1 MPISGKQAIKIL
13 QDEGFV
19 IARQRGSHVVLT
31 KHANKAKLTTVVPLH
46 KELKKGTIRS
56 IAKLA
61 GLLPKDFGL

>member
-13 QDEGFV
+13 QAKGFV
-19 IARQRGSHVVLT
+19 IARQKGSHVVLT
-31 KHANKAKLTTVVPLH
+31 TIHNDKKFITVVPLH

-61 GLLPKDFGL
+61 GLTPQDFGL

>member
-1 MPISGKQAIKIL
+1 MPISGKKAIKIL
-13 QDEGFV
+13 QANGFV

-31 KHANKAKLTTVVPLH
+31 NRKMPEKLTTVVPLH

-61 GLLPKDFGL
+61 NLSTKEFGL

>member
-13 QDEGFV
+13 QDNGFV
-19 IARQRGSHVVLT
+19 IARQRGSHVVLVNQT
-31 KHANKAKLTTVVPLH
+31 KQGQRTTVVPLH

-61 GLLPKDFGL
+61 GLDASKFGL

>member
-13 QDEGFV
+13 EDKGFV
-19 IARQRGSHVVLT
+19 VSRQRGSHVVLT
-31 KHANKAKLTTVVPLH
+31 KLSASGKLTTVVPLH

-61 GLLPKDFGL
+61 TLETKDFGL

>member
-13 QDEGFV
+13 QDNGFV
-19 IARQRGSHVVLT
+19 IARQRGSHVVLVSQT
-31 KHANKAKLTTVVPLH
+31 GQGKRTTVVPLH

-61 GLLPKDFGL
+61 GLGTSEFGL

>member
-13 QDEGFV
+13 QDKGFI
-19 IARQRGSHVVLT
+19 IARQRGSHVVLIKQENNT
-31 KHANKAKLTTVVPLH
+31 KLTTVVPLH

-61 GLLPKDFGL
+61 GLTSKDFGL

>member
-13 QDEGFV
+13 EKHNFV
-19 IARQRGSHVVLT
+19 VSRQRGSHVVLVKQT
-31 KHANKAKLTTVVPLH
+31 SVGKSIIVVPLH

-61 GLLPKDFGL
+61 GLDSKEFGL

>member
-13 QDEGFV
+13 QGNGFV
-19 IARQRGSHVVLT
+19 ISRQRGSHVVLT
-31 KHANKAKLTTVVPLH
+31 KKQGSSKRITVVPLH

-61 GLLPKDFGL
+61 GLDAKAFGL

>member
-13 QDEGFV
+13 QEEGFV

-31 KHANKAKLTTVVPLH
+31 KQDNETKLTTVVPLH

-61 GLLPKDFGL
+61 GLAPKNFGL